1 MIVTPYSVCNLT
13 EMEIFIEKVVE
24 DDSPYQPE
32 CSGEGDDLDLNSQ
45 APRRT
50 GSFSNYKLSDIQ
62 SKLKLNK

>member
-1 MIVTPYSVCNLT
+1 
-13 EMEIFIEKVVE
+13 MEIFIEKVVE